1 MVPLILET
9 PISNLQERFELMGL
23 AAAAS
28 PAAWEE
34 LAVEVRRAAQAPEGE
49 RSRNKKGPCKR
60 S

>member
-1 MVPLILET
+1 
-9 PISNLQERFELMGL
+9 MGL

-28 PAAWEE
+28 TAAWEE